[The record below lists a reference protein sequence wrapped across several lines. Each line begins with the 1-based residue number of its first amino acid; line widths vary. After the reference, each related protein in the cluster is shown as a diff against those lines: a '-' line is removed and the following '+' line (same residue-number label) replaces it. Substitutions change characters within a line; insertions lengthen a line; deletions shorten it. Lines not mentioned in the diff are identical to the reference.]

1 MANIL
6 RSSLISI
13 AATGASLVAGFASNI
28 IASRMLGPS
37 GAGLVAFAIWAA
49 TSASAV
55 ADLGL
60 PQTMLRNAGAASG
73 PGEAWK
79 GLVHSALRSFLLSVM
94 LVGAGMLGY
103 AAWLGRHDAGG
114 GWRWALTAALFIAYA
129 LAAFSTAVARG
140 RGRFGQTATSTVI
153 GGVLQVPLVFI
164 GAWFWGAAG
173 ALIGHV
179 ARYLPQAVRVRGY
192 LGHPRQPLTPDMRAY
207 ASNMWLSDL
216 VENMILSR
224 IEFLFLGI
232 FFASTQ
238 IGYFAAGLSL
248 AGLIEQIMLQ
258 ISPALIVGFAD
269 AHSRKDMKALQLS
282 YSRVM
287 RMVSLIMF
295 PVSFG
300 GAIIIPQLL
309 PLIFGPLF
317 TPAVPAATILM
328 ATVWPAALAV
338 IPWGLISAAGHSHQI
353 LRIQIVSGFLTI
365 ILLLASVPWGGL
377 EGAAW
382 SRAGVSI
389 LTLAILLTISARHI
403 GIATPWGA
411 LVRTMLAGA
420 LCAAAA
426 AVPILLLHGIVA
438 IAAAV
443 AAGAIVYLLAIRL
456 FRLVDPDDADVLL
469 SGFEAKLPGSARRA
483 VSGLF
488 AFIAPR

>member
-13 AATGASLVAGFASNI
+13 AATGASLAAGFVSNI

-37 GAGLVAFAIWAA
+37 GAGLIAFSLWAA

-73 PGEAWK
+73 PGDAWK
-79 GLVHSALRSFLLSVM
+79 GLVHSALRTFLLSVM

-103 AAWLGRHDAGG
+103 AAWLGRHEDGG
-114 GWRWALTAALFIAYA
+114 AWRWAVTAALFVAYA

-140 RGRFGQTATSTVI
+140 RGRFGQTAISTAI
-153 GGVLQVPLVFI
+153 GGALQVPLVLV

-179 ARYLPQAVRVRGY
+179 ARYLPQALRLRGY
-192 LGHPRQPLTPDMRAY
+192 FRHPARPLTPEMRSY
-207 ASNMWLSDL
+207 AGNMWLSDL
-216 VENMILSR
+216 VENIILSR

-238 IGYFAAGLSL
+238 IGYFASGLAL
-248 AGLIEQIMLQ
+248 AGLVEQIMLQ

-269 AHSRKDMKALQLS
+269 AHSRGDMKSLQTS

-287 RMVSLIMF
+287 RMVSLIIF
-295 PVSFG
+295 PVTFG
-300 GAIIIPQLL
+300 GAAIIPALL
-309 PLIFGPLF
+309 PLVFGEPF
-317 TPAVPAATILM
+317 TPAIPAAVILM
-328 ATVWPAALAV
+328 ATVGAAALAV
-338 IPWGLISAAGHSHQI
+338 IPWGLISAASQSQQI
-353 LRIQIVSGFLTI
+353 LRIQIFSGFLTI
-365 ILLLASVPWGGL
+365 ILLLAIVPWAGL
-377 EGAAW
+377 EGAAC
-382 SRAGVSI
+382 SRAGVSL
-389 LTLAILLTISARHI
+389 LTLAILLYIAARHI
-403 GIATPWGA
+403 GIATPWAA
-411 LVRTMLAGA
+411 LIRTMIAGG

-426 AVPILLLHGIVA
+426 AIPVMMMPPIPA
-438 IAAAV
+438 IAV
-443 AAGAIVYLLAIRL
+443 GVIAGALVYIFAIRML
-456 FRLVDPDDADVLL
+456 RLVDPDDAGLL
-469 SGFEAKLPGSARRA
+469 LAAVEGKLPGPAKRIAASL
-483 VSGLF
+483 S